1 MLTPSTPTV
10 LPPRSAQHDS
20 CDAGSVHLWKADAF
34 RYIRLVPQLLIAT
47 NNPGKLSS
55 F

>member
-20 CDAGSVHLWKADAF
+20 DASSAHLWKAKAF
-34 RYIRLVPQLLIAT
+34 RYIRLVPQLLVAT
-47 NNPGKLSS
+47 NNPGKRVS